1 MSIATLVL
9 RCLKRFKTL
18 SALESIDCLAIEQVE
33 DEAGR
38 FRIWAGNVSA
48 HTTGRRSLQH
58 RLRDSPE
65 LMSAVLAYLENLLVV
80 LEDLSNSPLQP
91 SGQDSSQPGG
101 LQIDSVKDDT
111 SYDDDESDAELF
123 GHVTFEAT
131 ENGALEEAS
140 EIISCLLRLSMAFR
154 NPAHNDQIRFAQ
166 AAETRYYEPHDIR
179 HVGSK
184 FPTISLELNE
194 RYAWSVPD
202 ITYFACCAYH
212 C

>member
-1 MSIATLVL
+1 MNIATLVR
-9 RCLKRFKTL
+9 RCLKQFKAL
-18 SALESIDCLAIEQVE
+18 SALGSTDCLAIEQI
-33 DEAGR
+33 DDGAGR

-65 LMSAVLAYLENLLVV
+65 LLSAVVTHLENLLVT
-80 LEDLSNSPLQP
+80 LEDLTQLPFRP
-91 SGQDSSQPGG
+91 SEKDSSQPAR
-101 LQIDSVKDDT
+101 LQADGVKDGI
-111 SYDDDESDAELF
+111 SYDDDDSDAGF
-123 GHVTFEAT
+123 FRHVTFEAT

-166 AAETRYYEPHDIR
+166 TAGTRYYEPHDIR

-184 FPTISLELNE
+184 FPPISLELNE
-194 RYAWSVPD
+194 RCARSDPE
-202 ITYFACCAYH
+202 IPYFRYREYYP
-212 C
+212 